1 MRPLSGGRVMEILG
15 LDQEAEDVEYPA
27 IVTDTRRLPTG
38 ALFVALKGERHDGH
52 DFLAAAREAGARG
65 AVVRTGTSPVEG
77 LCLHPVE
84 DTLRAYGWL
93 ARAQRREIPGPVV
106 AVTGTNGKT
115 STKELVAAALATR
128 YQTHATRW
136 NLNNLVGVPQTI
148 LTAPDGTE
156 SLVIEAGANLPGEIA
171 RYREI
176 VEPTVAVVTNVAAG
190 HLEGFGSLERVMAEK
205 LELIRDAPLVVVGPQ
220 PPALAVEARAR
231 RPGRLVVAG
240 LEGEVRPDEVVL
252 DPQGRPTLRIGART
266 IRLPLVG
273 RHLAGN
279 AMLAWAVAE
288 ELGLDLD
295 EVADALSRVVV
306 PGGRSELQQVGG
318 LTILNDCYNANPAS
332 FLAAIETA
340 RSLRAGRRLV
350 FVAGGMRELGPEA
363 GRLHEEV
370 AAHLVALAPE
380 LLVAVGEFA
389 EVLRSRRDA
398 LGDRLIL
405 AGDPVEAG
413 ALLAPRLSGDEV
425 VILKASRGV
434 ALERI
439 LPAITSQTAPSLE
452 A

>member
-1 MRPLSGGRVMEILG
+1 MRPLSARRVSDILG
-15 LDQEAEDVEYPA
+15 LDQMAEDVEYSA
-27 IVTDTRRLPTG
+27 IVTDTRRMPTG
-38 ALFVALKGERHDGH
+38 ALFVALKGERYDGH
-52 DFLAAAREAGARG
+52 DHLAAARDAGARG
-65 AVVRTGTSPVEG
+65 AVVRTGTPPVEG
-77 LCLHPVE
+77 LYLHPVE

-93 ARAQRREIPGPVV
+93 ARARRREIPGPVV

-115 STKELVAAALATR
+115 STKELVAAVLATR
-128 YQTHATRW
+128 YQTHATRL

-148 LTAPDGTE
+148 LAAPDGTE

-205 LELIRDAPLVVVGPQ
+205 LELIRGAPLAVVGPQ
-220 PPALAVEARAR
+220 PPALAIEARAR
-231 RPGRLVVAG
+231 APGRLVVAG

-273 RHLAGN
+273 RHLAVN

-306 PGGRSELQQVGG
+306 PGGRSELQQIGG

-340 RSLRAGRRLV
+340 QSLRTGRRLV
-350 FVAGGMRELGPEA
+350 FVAGGMRELGPDA
-363 GRLHEEV
+363 DRLHAEV
-370 AAHLVALAPE
+370 AAHLLALAPE
-380 LLVAVGEFA
+380 LLGAVGEFA
-389 EVLRSRRDA
+389 DLFRSQRDA

-425 VILKASRGV
+425 VVLKASRGV

>member
-1 MRPLSGGRVMEILG
+1 
-15 LDQEAEDVEYPA
+15 
-27 IVTDTRRLPTG
+27 
-38 ALFVALKGERHDGH
+38 
-52 DFLAAAREAGARG
+52 
-65 AVVRTGTSPVEG
+65 
-77 LCLHPVE
+77 
-84 DTLRAYGWL
+84 
-93 ARAQRREIPGPVV
+93 
-106 AVTGTNGKT
+106 
-115 STKELVAAALATR
+115 
-128 YQTHATRW
+128 
-136 NLNNLVGVPQTI
+136 
-148 LTAPDGTE
+148 
-156 SLVIEAGANLPGEIA
+156 
-171 RYREI
+171 
-176 VEPTVAVVTNVAAG
+176 
-190 HLEGFGSLERVMAEK
+190 
-205 LELIRDAPLVVVGPQ
+205 PQ
-220 PPALAVEARAR
+220 PPALAIEARALA
-231 RPGRLVVAG
+231 PGRLVVAG

-252 DPQGRPTLRIGART
+252 DPQGRPTLRIGTRT

-306 PGGRSELQQVGG
+306 PGGRSELQQIGG

-340 RSLRAGRRLV
+340 QSLRTGRRLV
-350 FVAGGMRELGPEA
+350 FVAGGMRELGPDAE
-363 GRLHEEV
+363 RLHAEV
-370 AAHLVALAPE
+370 AAHLLALAPE

-389 EVLRSRRDA
+389 DLFRSQRDA

-425 VILKASRGV
+425 VVLKASRGV

-439 LPAITSQTAPSLE
+439 LPAITSQTAPSFE